1 MNPVFYMEYK
11 ESRKTILEMFIAYYK
26 YQNLKA
32 WGPFKVSDV
41 KAKAEDKTQK
51 RWREIKLI
59 SRKERTVHVEFYEDS
74 FSCITGD
81 VKQEYQYE
89 ELEAICETDTTFVL
103 VADKKRKKD
112 AFLGL
117 KKGSVKGKSLA
128 DVKAFLLKKCPK
140 VTGITYLE

>member
-128 DVKAFLLKKCPK
+128 DVKVFLLKKCPK